1 MKNSFNFAV
10 LWFVLIPVLGQAGEE
25 LSSRIVHA
33 ALNQAEPAIIKVG
46 LKGVT
51 TIEFPARIEALDG
64 FGFSPNPVPDGPDL
78 FQISFNKGTNFLS
91 LKAVRPNAEGNLSV
105 VLNSKV
111 YCLLCKESPD
121 PSFAV
126 IFEESVP
133 RGDGVAAGSLPPAL
147 KAVSPGRLL
156 GFLDKV
162 KGFPALKVSAAEMYK
177 NMDVAEPDSL
187 SSADGLDIY
196 LKRVIRDDALDSVGF
211 EVELRNATD
220 RDFYYDPEGFSVRV
234 KDEVYPQSVSDAA
247 GLVPAGKTQAAF
259 FVVTGTADGG
269 RNDLAV
275 TNRFEVLIRAID
287 AEVDPRRKVSAE
299 WQEPPDRLPT
309 SAAGHTAAPGSTET
323 QKAAA
328 PETRV
333 AAARQQKKKG
343 RKASQVPP
351 VATGGL

>member
-1 MKNSFNFAV
+1 LASPNLCPHQNEMKNSYFYIV
-10 LWFVLIPVLGQAGEE
+10 LWFAFVPILGRAGED
-25 LSSRIVHA
+25 LSSRIVRA
-33 ALNQAEPAIIKVG
+33 PLNQAEPAVIKVG
-46 LKGVT
+46 LKGIT

-91 LKAVRPNAEGNLSV
+91 LKAVKPNAEGNLSV

-111 YCLLCKESPD
+111 YCLFCKETPD

-126 IFEESVP
+126 IFEEAAQ
-133 RGDGVAAGSLPPAL
+133 RDGAPATGSLPPML

-177 NMDVAEPDSL
+177 NMDVAEPNSM
-187 SSADGLDIY
+187 SSTDGLDIA

-259 FVVTGTADGG
+259 FVVTGTANGG

-275 TNRFEVLIRAID
+275 TNRFDVLIKAIN
-287 AEVDPRRKVSAE
+287 AEVDPQHKVPAE

-309 SAAGHTAAPGSTET
+309 NAAGHAR
-323 QKAAA
+323 A

-343 RKASQVPP
+343 K
-351 VATGGL
+351 

>member
-1 MKNSFNFAV
+1 V
-10 LWFVLIPVLGQAGEE
+10 
-25 LSSRIVHA
+25 
-33 ALNQAEPAIIKVG
+33 IKAG
-46 LKGVT
+46 LKGIT

-64 FGFSPNPVPDGPDL
+64 FGFSPNPGPDL

-91 LKAVRPNAEGNLSV
+91 LKAVKPNAEGNLSV

-111 YCLLCKESPD
+111 YCLFCKETPD

-126 IFEESVP
+126 IFEESAQ
-133 RGDGVAAGSLPPAL
+133 RDGALAAGSLPPTL

-156 GFLDKV
+156 GFLVKV

-177 NMDVAEPDSL
+177 NMDTAEPNSM
-187 SSADGLDIY
+187 SSTDGLDIL

-211 EVELRNATD
+211 EVELRNPTD

-234 KDEVYPQSVSDAA
+234 KDEVYPQSISDAA

-259 FVVTGTADGG
+259 FVVTGTANGG

-275 TNRFEVLIRAID
+275 TNRFDVLIKAVN
-287 AEVDPRRKVSAE
+287 AEVEPQHKVPAE

-309 SAAGHTAAPGSTET
+309 NAAAPG
-323 QKAAA
+323 AAQPQNPPA
-328 PETRV
+328 PEARV
-333 AAARQQKKKG
+333 AAARQQKKKAN
-343 RKASQVPP
+343 K
-351 VATGGL
+351 